1 MLEDV
6 TEAFRERTA
15 GRKSILRRDTSR
27 MLYDTRNNRTRIV
40 GYREGNVYLL
50 KDHIVYKNVL
60 ENWRA
65 EREMYDLGQGKACS
79 GMRKMENI
87 RMFILNGM
95 EYYMV

>member
-1 MLEDV
+1 
-6 TEAFRERTA
+6 
-15 GRKSILRRDTSR
+15 

-60 ENWRA
+60 KTGEQ
-65 EREMYDLGQGKACS
+65 REMYDLGQEACS

-95 EYYMV
+95 EIIWLYGAITMGMGKIW

>member
-1 MLEDV
+1 MLVEIDLE
-6 TEAFRERTA
+6 T
-15 GRKSILRRDTSR
+15 DTSR

-60 ENWRA
+60 KSGEQ
-65 EREMYDLGQGKACS
+65 REMYDF

-95 EYYMV
+95 EIIWLYGAITMGMGKIW